1 MSSLPFDDSSLP
13 SHFTRPEHDRPEEP
27 VWSTVPD
34 SDERAD
40 EAHDAE
46 ALYAVLNLPKQ
57 STDEHI
63 QKQYKRLAA
72 LLHPDRHR
80 DPALKAAAD
89 SRFQRLNHA
98 FEILSDPHKRAIYD
112 QLGEEGL
119 HTDWEVGP
127 KHKTPAEL
135 RAEFERLGRKQ
146 LQVDVERLIRSK
158 GELTCAT
165 DARVLFLPDEHR
177 RKFGGPP
184 DMSLWQKM
192 STVSTRQMFLKH
204 SFVNPIS
211 PSTTV
216 VLTSQLLARQGT
228 GAGNLLAKILYNPNS
243 KLSLEIGTTL
253 LRPRTL
259 PLKATFTPD
268 PDSFVTI
275 NATPKTFAA
284 PPIFAI
290 TLGRRLFQDTTGV
303 FTLRTGQ
310 YSLFGWGLSSLEP
323 VSSSSI
329 NLALQNN
336 RGWSCSLMTGLT
348 VSSLSGEWAKVML
361 GGVKVSVGGAL
372 STQGGLSTFVSGERR
387 VTANVRAGMTLD
399 MAMNGVMTFKLRFN
413 RLGQRLNFP
422 IIISSNWD
430 PRLALSFTVVPAL
443 SIIAVNQF
451 VIAPRKKQRLASKIK
466 ELRKEHGEYIVEKRH
481 EAEEAIALLVEHIR
495 KKIEQEEKVQGL
507 VIEEAW
513 YGVLT
518 TLPDPLPTPR
528 TASSPQPIP
537 TPSSTNEK
545 FPSEIEIAINQRYQ
559 DVTIPLQALVNQSQL
574 VIPAGRSKAHL
585 LGFYDCAYGEKKS
598 LRVRYRFRGS
608 RHECEVEDRE
618 GLAMP
623 LRGHLKE

>member
-1 MSSLPFDDSSLP
+1 MSSSPFDESSLP
-13 SHFTRPEHDRPEEP
+13 SHFTRPEHDPQEEP
-27 VWSTVPD
+27 VWSTQPN
-34 SDERAD
+34 SDERGD
-40 EAHDAE
+40 EANDAE

-57 STDEHI
+57 CTDEEI

-112 QLGEEGL
+112 ELGEEGL
-119 HTDWEVGP
+119 HTNWEVGP

-146 LQVDVERLIRSK
+146 LEADVERLIKSK
-158 GELTCAT
+158 GELTCTT

-177 RKFGGPP
+177 RKLGGPP
-184 DMSLWQKM
+184 DMTLWQKM
-192 STVSTRQMFLKH
+192 STVNTRQLFLKH

-216 VLTSQLLARQGT
+216 MLTSQLLARQGV
-228 GAGNLLAKILYNPNS
+228 GAGNVLAKVLYNPTS
-243 KLSLEIGTTL
+243 RLSLEVGTTF
-253 LRPRTL
+253 LRPRSL
-259 PLKATFTPD
+259 PMKATYTPD
-268 PDSFVTI
+268 PDSFITI
-275 NATPKTFAA
+275 NTTPKSFAA

-290 TLGRRLFQDTTGV
+290 TLGRRLFEETTGV

-310 YSLFGWGLSSLEP
+310 YSLFGWGISSLEP
-323 VSSSSI
+323 VSSSNI
-329 NLALQNN
+329 TFALQKS
-336 RGWSCSLMTGLT
+336 RGWSCSATTGMFG
-348 VSSLSGEWAKVML
+348 SSLSGEWGRVML

-372 STQGGLSTFVSGERR
+372 STQGTMSTFVSGDRR
-387 VTANVRAGMTLD
+387 VTEDVRAGMTLD
-399 MAMNGVMTFKLRFN
+399 LGMNGVMTVKLRWVVSGPHRLN

-443 SIIAVNQF
+443 SIIAFNQF
-451 VIAPRKKQRLASKIK
+451 VIAPRKKQKLSSKIK
-466 ELRKEHGEYIVEKRH
+466 ELRQEHSEYIREKRH
-481 EAEEAIALLVEHIR
+481 EAEEAIALLVEHVR
-495 KKIEQEEKVQGL
+495 KKVEQEEKVQGL
-507 VIEEAW
+507 IIESAW
-513 YGVLT
+513 YGVLS

-528 TASSPQPIP
+528 TSSSIPKTPASDV
-537 TPSSTNEK
+537 T
-545 FPSEIEIAINQRYQ
+545 IAIDQRYQ

-585 LGFYDCAYGEKKS
+585 LGFYDCAFGEKKS
-598 LRVRYRFRGS
+598 LRVRYRFRGAV
-608 RHECEVEDRE
+608 HECEIADRDA
-618 GLAMP
+618 LAMP
-623 LRGHLKE
+623 LRGHLKEE